1 MLANVIVVVIFV
13 ALVCVV
19 DFSEFFL
26 DEDTEKLL
34 YISDDVQEGQ
44 NAEEEVTG
52 ATNEPEEKS
61 EHATDDVRSSKVAVD
76 DFDDFLDMDEEASN
90 VESKKATDSH
100 SEKLDG
106 KASGKDIDT
115 SSLASQ
121 LVQDVQADVR
131 RE

>member
-52 ATNEPEEKS
+52 ATNETEEKS

>member
-34 YISDDVQEGQ
+34 YISDDVQEGPGV
-44 NAEEEVTG
+44 EKEVTNTTSG
-52 ATNEPEEKS
+52 TEEKP
-61 EHATDDVRSSKVAVD
+61 EHATNGVQGSKTTAD
-76 DFDDFLDMDEEASN
+76 DFDDFLDADEETSN
-90 VESKKATDSH
+90 VENKKTTDSYA
-100 SEKLDG
+100 EKLDG

>member
-34 YISDDVQEGQ
+34 YISDDVREGPGV
-44 NAEEEVTG
+44 EKEVTN
-52 ATNEPEEKS
+52 ATSGTEEKP
-61 EHATDDVRSSKVAVD
+61 EHATNGVQGSKTTAD
-76 DFDDFLDMDEEASN
+76 DFDDFLDADEETSN
-90 VESKKATDSH
+90 VENKKTTDSYA
-100 SEKLDG
+100 EKLDG

>member
-34 YISDDVQEGQ
+34 YISDDVQEGPGVE
-44 NAEEEVTG
+44 NEVTN
-52 ATNEPEEKS
+52 TTSRTEEKP
-61 EHATDDVRSSKVAVD
+61 EHATNVVQGSKTTAD
-76 DFDDFLDMDEEASN
+76 DFDDFLDADEETSN
-90 VESKKATDSH
+90 VENKKTTDSYA
-100 SEKLDG
+100 EKLDG

>member
-34 YISDDVQEGQ
+34 YISDDVQEGPGV
-44 NAEEEVTG
+44 EKEVTNTTSG
-52 ATNEPEEKS
+52 TEEKP
-61 EHATDDVRSSKVAVD
+61 EHATNVVQGSKATAD
-76 DFDDFLDMDEEASN
+76 DFDDFLDADEETSN
-90 VESKKATDSH
+90 VENKKTTNSYA
-100 SEKLDG
+100 EKLDG

>member
-34 YISDDVQEGQ
+34 YISDDVQENPGV
-44 NAEEEVTG
+44 ESEVTNTTSG
-52 ATNEPEEKS
+52 TEEKPERATNGVHGS
-61 EHATDDVRSSKVAVD
+61 ETTAD
-76 DFDDFLDMDEEASN
+76 DFDDFLDTDEETSN
-90 VESKKATDSH
+90 VENKKTTDSY
-100 SEKLDG
+100 SKELDG